1 VSPIRADGVASQDW
15 CEDRGASVLE
25 GAQPMTITI
34 RRASPNDGHRVDAF
48 ALARLHPNPPQ
59 IDAAAATA

>member
-1 VSPIRADGVASQDW
+1 
-15 CEDRGASVLE
+15 
-25 GAQPMTITI
+25 MTITI

-59 IDAAAATA
+59 IGAAAATA